1 VIEPH
6 AYTQTMMLICDN
18 CDQKDFV
25 LTAKTVEQARRV
37 AEGAFG
43 WAMDTEHGDLCPRCA
58 TLWRRGGFDQRA

>member
-1 VIEPH
+1 
-6 AYTQTMMLICDN
+6 
-18 CDQKDFV
+18 